1 MLSRKG
7 AKTRKIISIHK
18 KMLLRVQVT
27 YLSGNTDATMD
38 STELQGSLSSANIGN
53 AEQSTSFY
61 VLTFKSL
68 PFC

>member
-27 YLSGNTDATMD
+27 YLSGNTDAMD

>member
-7 AKTRKIISIHK
+7 AKTRKIISIHI

-27 YLSGNTDATMD
+27 YLSGNTD

>member
-53 AEQSTSFY
+53 AEMPTSFY